1 MCAEIMSIPPLK
13 ERNAF
18 KTFFIRGLTM
28 LLPTLL
34 TIWLLVFA
42 YGFLKDNIA
51 QPINKL
57 VREGV
62 IQFTSYPSVSADYIE
77 GFKEGLTSLER
88 SELQHRP
95 DPQAA
100 VEMAARRKALTDWW
114 QNSAYPLDTIGLI
127 LAFVLVCVVGALL
140 GSLVGR
146 RAFDYAEQQAQR
158 VPGVAQLYPAFK
170 QITDFLIGQDKQT
183 LQFSRVVAVEFPK
196 RGTWMVGF
204 VTGGSIAQL
213 QESMGKPCV
222 SIYIPSTPTPFT
234 GYVITVPE
242 EETIPLKMTIDDA
255 LKFVVSGGVVVP
267 NAQLE
272 KQAASFHT
280 NKQSDIQQPGS
291 SGVA

>member
-1 MCAEIMSIPPLK
+1 MEIPQPKKRSP
-13 ERNAF
+13 F

-28 LLPTLL
+28 TLPTLL

-42 YGFLKDNIA
+42 YGFLKENIA
-51 QPINKL
+51 RPINIL
-57 VREGV
+57 VREAV
-62 IQFTSYPSVSADYIE
+62 IQFTAYPSVTPQYIE
-77 GFKEGLTSLER
+77 GFKEGLTSLQR
-88 SELQHRP
+88 SELESQP

-100 VEMAARRKALTDWW
+100 VVMAARRKALTDWW
-114 QNSAYPLDTIGLI
+114 QNSSYPLDTIGLI
-127 LAFVLVCVVGALL
+127 LAFVLVCVLGALL
-140 GSLVGR
+140 GSLFGR
-146 RAFDYAEQQAQR
+146 RIFDYLEQQAQR

-204 VTGGSIAQL
+204 VTGGSLAQL
-213 QESMGKPCV
+213 RESMGKTTV

-234 GYVITVPE
+234 GYVITVAE

-255 LKFVVSGGVVVP
+255 LKFVVSGGVVIP
-267 NAQLE
+267 AAQLE
-272 KQAASFHT
+272 KLSAAFHSEKVSDTQQA
-280 NKQSDIQQPGS
+280 DG